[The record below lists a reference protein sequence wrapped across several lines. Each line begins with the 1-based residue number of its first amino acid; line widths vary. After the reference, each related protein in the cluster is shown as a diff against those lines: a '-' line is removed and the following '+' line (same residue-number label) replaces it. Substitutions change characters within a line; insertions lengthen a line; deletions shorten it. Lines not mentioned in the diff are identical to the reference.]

1 MATKIIGQGTA
12 ASTNLTSRPVAQ
24 VHEHA
29 LEVLNELR
37 VEQDK
42 AFSIAFAGTQCC
54 AKDDEIL
61 PRNIFSV
68 IEDMLA
74 DGRLIGS
81 LRGLINELAEAAGSD
96 YMGSR
101 SNA

>member
-12 ASTNLTSRPVAQ
+12 TPNNPPSRPAAQ

-37 VEQDK
+37 DEQDK

-68 IEDMLA
+68 IEGMLA

-81 LRGLINELAEAAGSD
+81 LRGLINELAVAAGSD
-96 YMGSR
+96 YLEGR